1 MPRPRL
7 RMGVGATVD
16 VLVSKLH
23 PKDVIS
29 KAYPNF
35 TKNDKATGLI
45 VLSQGPRQI
54 RRQEKNVIIFRH
66 DIRGDQETP
75 FECWAVER
83 FVHIHQQGSKENF
96 FPLIGGEVAV
106 AGGQAGGDDEQ
117 QADGTDDQASFCG
130 NVNLLVHDDYPAVPD
145 EIHHLIGQPTLSPDN
160 MDIARNLLRDQID
173 DDSDPAPREYS

>member
-45 VLSQGPRQI
+45 VLSKGPRQI
-54 RRQEKNVIIFRH
+54 RRQQKNVIIF
-66 DIRGDQETP
+66 DMTSVEIRKLLLNVGLWSVSSTFVSKDPRRTS
-75 FECWAVER
+75 FLLLVER
-83 FVHIHQQGSKENF
+83 
-96 FPLIGGEVAV
+96 LL
-106 AGGQAGGDDEQ
+106 
-117 QADGTDDQASFCG
+117 
-130 NVNLLVHDDYPAVPD
+130 LLVDKKVGMMSNKPMVQR
-145 EIHHLIGQPTLSPDN
+145 IRHHFLETSICWFVMIIQQSQ
-160 MDIARNLLRDQID
+160 MRSII
-173 DDSDPAPREYS
+173 S

>member
-66 DIRGDQETP
+66 DICGDQETP
-75 FECWAVER
+75 FECWAVEP
-83 FVHIHQQGSKENF
+83 FVHICQQGSEENF
-96 FPLIGGEVAV
+96 FPLIGG
-106 AGGQAGGDDEQ
+106 
-117 QADGTDDQASFCG
+117 
-130 NVNLLVHDDYPAVPD
+130 
-145 EIHHLIGQPTLSPDN
+145 
-160 MDIARNLLRDQID
+160 
-173 DDSDPAPREYS
+173 

>member
-1 MPRPRL
+1 MPRPQL
-7 RMGVGATVD
+7 HMGVGATVD

-23 PKDVIS
+23 SKDVIS

-45 VLSQGPRQI
+45 VLSQRPRQI
-54 RRQEKNVIIFRH
+54 RRQEKKVIIFRH
-66 DIRGDQETP
+66 DICGDQETP

-83 FVHIHQQGSKENF
+83 FVHIHLQGSEENF

-117 QADGTDDQASFCG
+117 QKPMVQRIRRHFVETSICWFVMIIRQSQMRS
-130 NVNLLVHDDYPAVPD
+130 
-145 EIHHLIGQPTLSPDN
+145 IIS
-160 MDIARNLLRDQID
+160 
-173 DDSDPAPREYS
+173 